1 MMTQSNPKLINAL
14 RKTAERLEGGAKYEW
29 GHMARCNCGH
39 LVQTLTDM
47 SDYEIAK
54 SVDFKLDEWSEY
66 AQDYCK
72 GTGHKVD
79 DLFLTLQN
87 VGFSHEDVVRLE
99 NLSDKRV
106 LTRLGDGPCYLRR
119 NKVDDV
125 TRYMYTLADLLEE
138 ETVPA

>member
-1 MMTQSNPKLINAL
+1 MTQSNPKLINAL

-66 AQDYCK
+66 AQDYCE

-106 LTRLGDGPCYLRR
+106 LTRLGDGLCYLQR

-138 ETVPA
+138 ETVLA

>member
-1 MMTQSNPKLINAL
+1 MTQSNPELINAL
-14 RKTAERLEGGAKYEW
+14 RTTAKRLEGGAKYEW

-47 SDYEIAK
+47 TDYEIAK
-54 SVDFKLDEWSEY
+54 SVDFELDEWSEY
-66 AQDYCK
+66 AQDYCE

-106 LTRLGDGPCYLRR
+106 LTRLGNGPCYLQR
-119 NKVDDV
+119 NNVDDV
-125 TRYMYTLADLLEE
+125 TRYMYTLADVLEE